1 MISFSPVT
9 KIQMKQITHTIAL
22 MNSLNIII
30 MKRYNVYKTFQFS
43 NNVYTNE
50 DLKLSV
56 VSDRYKIKMTHFKFS
71 TV

>member
-9 KIQMKQITHTIAL
+9 KIQMKQITHVIAL
-22 MNSLNIII
+22 KNSLNIII

-50 DLKLSV
+50 DLKW
-56 VSDRYKIKMTHFKFS
+56 HA
-71 TV
+71 